1 MAGIMMSK
9 KTKRLYGRMQHGIE
23 KKQNAVDRLEEKR
36 IAIESSGVVAAEPL
50 KKKQK
55 GAVVSLPSVE
65 SKISQPNGTGKSAL
79 KGKVGEVASCAPSKK
94 LADKT
99 DNKGTKR
106 KR

>member
-36 IAIESSGVVAAEPL
+36 IAIESAGASAPEPL

-55 GAVVSLPSVE
+55 GAVVSAPVVAA
-65 SKISQPNGTGKSAL
+65 KTSQPKAAEKSSQ
-79 KGKVGEVASCAPSKK
+79 KGKLAEVATSVTSKK
-94 LADKT
+94 VNDKT
-99 DNKGTKR
+99 DVKGTKR

>member
-1 MAGIMMSK
+1 MSK

-36 IAIESSGVVAAEPL
+36 IAIESSGAIAAEPS

-55 GAVVSLPSVE
+55 GAAVSLPVVE
-65 SKISQPNGTGKSAL
+65 LKTSKSIGTEKLSQ
-79 KGKVGEVASCAPSKK
+79 KGKVDGGASFAASKT
-94 LADKT
+94 LQDKT
-99 DNKGTKR
+99 AEKGTKR

>member
-1 MAGIMMSK
+1 MSK

-36 IAIESSGVVAAEPL
+36 IAIESSGAVASEPL

-55 GAVVSLPSVE
+55 GAVA
-65 SKISQPNGTGKSAL
+65 SAL
-79 KGKVGEVASCAPSKK
+79 VIATKTSQLKAAEKSSQNGKLAEVATTVASKK
-94 LADKT
+94 LTDKT
-99 DNKGTKR
+99 DVKGTKR

>member
-1 MAGIMMSK
+1 MMSK

-36 IAIESSGVVAAEPL
+36 IAIESSGAIAAEPL

-55 GAVVSLPSVE
+55 GAAVGLPVVELKTSKPIGVE
-65 SKISQPNGTGKSAL
+65 KSSQ
-79 KGKVGEVASCAPSKK
+79 KGKADEGASSAASKT
-94 LADKT
+94 LQDKT
-99 DNKGTKR
+99 AEKGTKR

>member
-1 MAGIMMSK
+1 MMSK

-36 IAIESSGVVAAEPL
+36 IAIESSGAIAAEPL

-55 GAVVSLPSVE
+55 GAVVSLPVIE
-65 SKISQPNGTGKSAL
+65 LKTSKPIGIEKSSQKGNANGGASSA
-79 KGKVGEVASCAPSKK
+79 ASNTIQ
-94 LADKT
+94 DKT
-99 DNKGTKR
+99 ADKGTKR

>member
-1 MAGIMMSK
+1 MMSK

-36 IAIESSGVVAAEPL
+36 IAIESSGAIAAEPL

-55 GAVVSLPSVE
+55 GAVVSLPVIE
-65 SKISQPNGTGKSAL
+65 LKTSKPIGIEKSSQ
-79 KGKVGEVASCAPSKK
+79 KGKANGGASSAASKTIQ
-94 LADKT
+94 DKT
-99 DNKGTKR
+99 ADKGTKR

>member
-1 MAGIMMSK
+1 MMSK

-36 IAIESSGVVAAEPL
+36 IAIESSGAVAAEPL

-55 GAVVSLPSVE
+55 GAVVSAPVVAA
-65 SKISQPNGTGKSAL
+65 KTSQL
-79 KGKVGEVASCAPSKK
+79 KGEKSSHKGKLAEVATTAASKK
-94 LADKT
+94 LTDKM
-99 DNKGTKR
+99 DVKGTKR